1 MNWLKRLF
9 GKRTSSAAGTTPT
22 PAADTLAATKPA
34 TTEVA
39 ESAPVEASA
48 TETDEPAKAAER
60 PAEPEDEPPAGPA
73 INTLD
78 DAVARQESPADGDAA
93 EQPAD
98 AADAPVAADTGA
110 ALANAT
116 EAIAEAKQAAR
127 DVEPATVADPAP
139 ESAAPAAA
147 AAEPATAENT
157 AGESGP
163 FGPGSA
169 KPLADGGAP
178 GDEFTVKGKRS
189 SKLFHTAESPY
200 FGRTKADVW
209 FKSAEDAT
217 RAGFN
222 AWNHKRA
229 TPLCQD

>member
-9 GKRTSSAAGTTPT
+9 GKRTSSAAQTTPT
-22 PAADTLAATKPA
+22 PAAETPAATEPA
-34 TTEVA
+34 KTEAA
-39 ESAPVEASA
+39 ESAKVDAELTEAPA
-48 TETDEPAKAAER
+48 TADEPAEAAEK

-78 DAVARQESPADGDAA
+78 DAVARQEAPSAEDATEDAA
-93 EQPAD
+93 AEKPAEPTDGKADAD
-98 AADAPVAADTGA
+98 AALAKAAE
-110 ALANAT
+110 AT
-116 EAIAEAKQAAR
+116 AEAKKAAEEA
-127 DVEPATVADPAP
+127 DLATDGDPAP
-139 ESAAPAAA
+139 EEPAAA
-147 AAEPATAENT
+147 QEPTAD
-157 AGESGP
+157 ESGP

-229 TPLCQD
+229 TAKS